1 MKTKGTAN
9 VIRFAWGSLPVD
21 ALDRQTMR
29 DLHVIA
35 AQRGITVEE
44 VISEALH
51 WVLADPEAELE
62 KK

>member
-1 MKTKGTAN
+1 M
-9 VIRFAWGSLPVD
+9 IRFAWGSLPVD